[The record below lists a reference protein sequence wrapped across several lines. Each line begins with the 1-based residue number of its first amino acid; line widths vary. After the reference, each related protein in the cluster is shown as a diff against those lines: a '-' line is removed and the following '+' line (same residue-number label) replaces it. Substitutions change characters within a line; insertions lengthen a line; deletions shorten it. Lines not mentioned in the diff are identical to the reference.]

1 MLTKSI
7 AIIAA
12 LAGAGC
18 LRQTLYR
25 CETNDQ
31 CNSGGVCEANNYCSF
46 SDTDCA
52 GGRRYGD
59 LSGTF
64 SGKCVGEVGP
74 GEDAGMIDT
83 PMPPGDGMN
92 PDTPISSNC
101 PSSYTAIGGST
112 KRYRVIAG
120 TNTWANHVSACD
132 GDGANTYLAVP
143 DDQAEL
149 TAILGAANADIWVG
163 ASDSATEN
171 TFATTNAGTLAT
183 NSPLWAGGEP
193 DNQKETGGGANNG
206 NCVVAQS
213 SNDRLSDDRCDNTYA
228 AVCECDP

>member
-7 AIIAA
+7 ALVAA

-18 LRQTLYR
+18 LRQTLYK

-31 CNSGGVCEANNYCSF
+31 CSGGGVCEANGYCSF
-46 SDTDCA
+46 NDSECTA
-52 GGRRYGD
+52 GRRYGD

-74 GEDAGMIDT
+74 GEDGGIDT
-83 PMPPGDGMN
+83 PAPDDSMD
-92 PDTPISSNC
+92 PDTPISGNC
-101 PSSYTAIGGST
+101 PATYMAIGGST
-112 KRYRVIAG
+112 KRYRVITAG
-120 TNTWANHVSACD
+120 ANWANQTSACD

-149 TAILGAANADIWVG
+149 TAILGAAGEDIWIG
-163 ASDSATEN
+163 ASDSATEG
-171 TFATTNAGTLAT
+171 TFVTANGGTLAS

-193 DNQKETGGGANNG
+193 DNDPESGGGNNIG
-206 NCVVAQS
+206 DCVFAAD
-213 SNDRLSDDRCDNTYA
+213 SNDRLLDDRCDNTKA